1 MTRNKLKKIRALSIE
16 SQDYLKSQL
25 IHKLQY
31 KSFRDLEKITLLNSK
46 QIQRIINDNK
56 FPHFGSVLRAIQ
68 GLLDNPIDFT
78 AKKRRE

>member
-1 MTRNKLKKIRALSIE
+1 MTRNKLNKIRALSIE

-25 IHKLQY
+25 IYKLQY
-31 KSFRDLEKITLLNSK
+31 KSFRELGKITLLDSK

-56 FPHFGSVLRAIQ
+56 FPHCGSVLRAIQ

>member
-16 SQDYLKSQL
+16 SQDYLKTQL
-25 IHKLQY
+25 IYKLQY
-31 KSFRDLEKITLLNSK
+31 KSFRELEKNTLLNSK